1 MPFAEQMV
9 ASLTRSPQHLA
20 TIPSRCTLGA
30 SDDQRPLLR
39 PDPLHMNVFLWIV
52 ASQLALVFLATG
64 AMKLLKG
71 VGTR

>member
-1 MPFAEQMV
+1 MK
-9 ASLTRSPQHLA
+9 
-20 TIPSRCTLGA
+20 
-30 SDDQRPLLR
+30 
-39 PDPLHMNVFLWIV
+39 VFLWIV